1 MSNKNTLLLL
11 TGILLLS
18 YGLTCVL
25 LLTRE
30 GVNNMDELKQIASVF
45 NISQIIGWII
55 IGVLTLLFMVSL
67 FFPPLK
73 MALIPFQAVLAIIFL
88 ISFVLSIM
96 NTIFYK
102 KVTDENP
109 DYGRNVT
116 GKDDIQDAIKDSFV
130 KSGMLLVIIGSACLT
145 SYFNSVLS
153 K

>member
-30 GVNNMDELKQIASVF
+30 GVNNMDELKQITSVF
-45 NISQIIGWII
+45 NISQITGWII
-55 IGVLTLLFMVSL
+55 TGILILLFSVS
-67 FFPPLK
+67 FVFPPLK
-73 MALIPFQAVLAIIFL
+73 IAITPFQSVLAIIFL
-88 ISFVLSIM
+88 ISFVLSVM

-109 DYGRNVT
+109 DYGKNVI
-116 GKDDIQDAIKDSFV
+116 GKDDIQNAKKDSFV

-145 SYFNSVLS
+145 LYFNSVLS